1 LLRGWLDEDLILL
14 RVLEGVKRA
23 ARDWHLNDRN
33 DAWLIHSS
41 GRLEEAKRLYE
52 RPDFFST
59 LDSSDKVYL
68 ENAFARENA
77 AQGRQRYRQ
86 RVVAMAAGLFLVIA
100 VAATGA
106 AFFAYTQR
114 TLAENQRTLAE
125 KQAIRAT
132 QQAMLADEQR
142 ARADAQMR
150 LAEEANLRAGSSVS
164 PDAERLLVLDA
175 DGRARIINL
184 VTGQEIG
191 RLAIDDGAITSA
203 AFSPDGNKIVTT
215 ATNFDIGIWEA
226 KTLKLLSILKGQATA
241 TRVVFSHD
249 ALLLASAGDENTVHL
264 WSVATG
270 ESLFAIRADGSVT
283 ALAFSPDGT
292 SLVISTGSGSLDFVD
307 TRTGA
312 VARRIRPSH
321 H

>member
-1 LLRGWLDEDLILL
+1 
-14 RVLEGVKRA
+14 
-23 ARDWHLNDRN
+23 
-33 DAWLIHSS
+33 
-41 GRLEEAKRLYE
+41 
-52 RPDFFST
+52 
-59 LDSSDKVYL
+59 
-68 ENAFARENA
+68 
-77 AQGRQRYRQ
+77 
-86 RVVAMAAGLFLVIA
+86 MAAGLFLVIA

-270 ESLFAIRADGSVT
+270 EFFSRSEQMDQSPHWRLAPTERHWSSRPEVDPLILSTPGPALSLGVS
-283 ALAFSPDGT
+283 G
-292 SLVISTGSGSLDFVD
+292 LVITKLP
-307 TRTGA
+307 T
-312 VARRIRPSH
+312 ARFLR
-321 H
+321 